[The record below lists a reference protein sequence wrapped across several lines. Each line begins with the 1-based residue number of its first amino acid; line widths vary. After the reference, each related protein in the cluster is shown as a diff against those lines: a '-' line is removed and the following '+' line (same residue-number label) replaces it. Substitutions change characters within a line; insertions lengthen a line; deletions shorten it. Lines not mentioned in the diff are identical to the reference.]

1 LHKLSSKLINENQV
15 ICLEDLQVKNMV
27 KNHKLAKSI
36 SDCSWSKFVE
46 FLKYKSDWYG
56 RNLVQ
61 IDKFFPSSKTCSNC
75 GNIKKDLTLKDREYH
90 CSSCRTTID
99 RDYNASLNILEEG
112 LRILKKNCRD
122 DRDSS
127 VNIQTLVCSS

>member
-1 LHKLSSKLINENQV
+1 MSPTKLINENQV

-46 FLKYKSDWYG
+46 LVKYKCDWYG
-56 RNLVQ
+56 RELVQ
-61 IDKFFPSSKTCSNC
+61 IDKFFPSSKLCSNC
-75 GNIKKDLTLKDREYH
+75 GNIKKDLTLKDREYQ
-90 CSSCRTTID
+90 CGLCKITID
-99 RDYNASLNILEEG
+99 RDYNASLNILREG
-112 LRILKKNCRD
+112 LRIFKNKNCRD